1 MKKVGIAMMGLG
13 TVGGGT
19 YRILQSNHDEIMKN
33 NGVDLQVLH
42 ILEKDM
48 SKVEA
53 LGVDPAIVSCD
64 VENIVKNP
72 EISIV
77 AEFFGGI
84 EPAKSFLIKCL
95 EAGKSIVTANKE
107 LFSKCWDEL
116 QAAAKKGKA
125 GLYFEASCVGGVP
138 VIRTLTESM
147 QGNRVM
153 SLKGIV
159 NGTTNFILSNMA
171 DNEADYADVLKEAQ
185 RLGYA
190 EANPTAD
197 VDGFD
202 SMYKLSILSTLAF
215 HQRVPI
221 EYVYREGISNISKQ
235 DIEFGKEFGYTL
247 KLLAIGKRRED
258 GKIEARVHPAFI
270 KNDHPLASVKGSFN
284 AVHIVGDNVGDI
296 MLYGRGAGDLPTGS
310 AIVSDI
316 VFAANSAK
324 PKNDYF
330 GRKKAAPSMFS
341 NDFSSEYYI
350 RLTVN
355 DKSGVLAKIAECF
368 GKFGISIATMVQRS
382 KDEGTA
388 SIIFMIHKTEE
399 SKIKKAVKAIEKLDC
414 VDALDSLIRVEE

>member
-42 ILEKDM
+42 ILEKDT

-64 VENIVKNP
+64 VENIVRNP

-84 EPAKSFLIKCL
+84 EPAKSYLIKCL

-107 LFSKCWDEL
+107 LFSKYWDEL

-147 QGNRVM
+147 QGNRIM

-247 KLLAIGKRRED
+247 KLLAIGKRRDD

-270 KNDHPLASVKGSFN
+270 KNEHPLASVKGSFN

-316 VFAANSAK
+316 VYAANTAK

-330 GRKKAAPSMFS
+330 GRKKAVPSMFS

-399 SKIKKAVKAIEKLDC
+399 SKIKKAVKIIEKLDC